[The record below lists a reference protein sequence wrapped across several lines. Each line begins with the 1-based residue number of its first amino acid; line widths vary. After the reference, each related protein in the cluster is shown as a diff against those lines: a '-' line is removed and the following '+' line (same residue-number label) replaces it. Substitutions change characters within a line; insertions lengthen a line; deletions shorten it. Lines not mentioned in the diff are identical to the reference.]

1 MPKMYFWENVQI
13 QRSHAERQGDR
24 MLPLTLV
31 TTKTPDRL
39 TPQILAACTRLVPD
53 GQPQFVSREPVAGAL
68 INKCTF
74 NVRRYLAEHSGTMVL
89 GWEVCVWEGVLLD
102 FIGHAVVLAGDRMH
116 CVTPSTYL
124 GQQLLFLPDPRLTF
138 DFNDPMARMP
148 TAQLALSSR
157 AEVKRLIE
165 LETQERTIKIK
176 IPVSSG
182 QIVIEGNDAIALKR
196 IGREKPTLVLKLV
209 LATHDHT
216 SRCPCGSGKK
226 FRKCHR
232 VAVEQMLRHA

>member
-1 MPKMYFWENVQI
+1 MCFRQNVQI
-13 QRSHAERQGDR
+13 QCSHAERQGDH

-39 TPQILAACTRLVPD
+39 TPQILAACMRLVPD
-53 GQPQFVSREPVAGAL
+53 GQPQFVSREPVVDAL

-74 NVRRYLAEHSGTMVL
+74 NVRRYLTEHSGTMVL
-89 GWEVCVWEGVLLD
+89 GWEVCIWEDVLLD

-116 CVTPSTYL
+116 CVTPSTYP
-124 GQQLLFLPDPRLTF
+124 GQQLLFLPDPKLTF
-138 DFNDPMARMP
+138 DFNDPIARMP
-148 TAQLALSSR
+148 AAQMALSSR
-157 AEVKRLIE
+157 ADVKRLIE
-165 LETQERTIKIK
+165 LEAQERTIKVK
-176 IPVSSG
+176 FPVSSG
-182 QIVIEGNDAIALKR
+182 QIMIEGNDAIALKR
-196 IGREKPTLVLKLV
+196 IGREKQTLMLKIV

-232 VAVEQMLRHA
+232 VAIEQMLRQA